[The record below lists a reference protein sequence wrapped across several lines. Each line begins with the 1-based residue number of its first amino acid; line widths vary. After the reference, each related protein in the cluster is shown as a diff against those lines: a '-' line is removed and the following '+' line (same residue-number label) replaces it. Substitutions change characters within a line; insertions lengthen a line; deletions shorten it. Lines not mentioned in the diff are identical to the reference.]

1 MERRAWIVNKK
12 YIDQTTDKKTGGLMK
27 VSNFLGTRVLDKN
40 AFEIGKVVDMFI
52 EPEKGIINSI
62 IVSTGEFGL
71 KKKDLMVKT
80 GEIGSVGDYI
90 LLNIEK
96 SQVEMVEETGETSSK
111 SRVKLEKSD

>member
-1 MERRAWIVNKK
+1 
-12 YIDQTTDKKTGGLMK
+12 MK

-40 AFEIGKVVDMFI
+40 AFEVGKVVDVFI
-52 EPEKGIINSI
+52 EPEKGIVNSI
-62 IVSTGEFGL
+62 IVSTGDFGL
-71 KKKDLMVKT
+71 KKKDFMVKT

-96 SQVEMVEETGETSSK
+96 SQLEMVEETSSK

>member
-1 MERRAWIVNKK
+1 
-12 YIDQTTDKKTGGLMK
+12 
-27 VSNFLGTRVLDKN
+27 
-40 AFEIGKVVDMFI
+40 
-52 EPEKGIINSI
+52 
-62 IVSTGEFGL
+62 
-71 KKKDLMVKT
+71 MVKT